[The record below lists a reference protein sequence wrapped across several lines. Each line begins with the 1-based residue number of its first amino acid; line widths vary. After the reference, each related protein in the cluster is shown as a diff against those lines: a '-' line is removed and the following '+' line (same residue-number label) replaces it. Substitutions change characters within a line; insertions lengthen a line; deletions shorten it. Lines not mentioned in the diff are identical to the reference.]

1 MAARDKASDALVFFG
16 ASGDLA
22 FKKIFPALQGMA
34 TRGRL
39 NHPVIGVGRSGWTRE
54 QLVERARS
62 SIIARGSY
70 DPAQFEL
77 LAKQLRYV
85 DGDYNAPTTFE
96 RIGSL
101 LRDERCTRP
110 THYLA
115 IPPSVFPTVIA
126 QLERVSPAVDARII
140 VEKPFG
146 RDLES
151 AKKLNAILSATFAEH
166 QIYRI
171 DHYLGKE
178 AVQNLLYFRFANS
191 FLEPLWNHGLV
202 ESVQLTMAEN
212 FGVNGR
218 GKFYE
223 EVGVVRDVV
232 QNHILQV
239 ITYLAMEPPV
249 SGYREG
255 VRDEQVKV
263 MRALRPL
270 EASDVVLGQYKGYR
284 EEPGVAPDSRVPTFA
299 AVRFHVDTWRWANV
313 PFIVRTGKF
322 LDRSLTEVVVTFKE
336 PPQRVFE
343 GTLPPRAN
351 FVRFRFN
358 PSVSITLGAR
368 AKRGGEGMHGDAVNL
383 CLPELHQQ
391 GEEGPLGDYERLLG
405 DAMAGDPTLFARQDA
420 VELAWSIVGNV
431 LGGASEPDVYDR
443 GSWGPKSADRLVEGV
458 GGWTSPQPGAR
469 DQC

>member
-1 MAARDKASDALVFFG
+1 METKTKASDALVFFG

-39 NHPVIGVGRSGWTRE
+39 NNPVIGVGRSGWTTE
-54 QLVERARS
+54 QLVERARA
-62 SIIARGSY
+62 SITQAGIY
-70 DPAQFEL
+70 DPTQFEK
-77 LAKQLRYV
+77 LARRLRYV
-85 DGDYNAPTTFE
+85 DGDYNSPVMFE
-96 RIGSL
+96 KIGGL
-101 LRDERCTRP
+101 LREEGASRP

-126 QLERVSPAVDARII
+126 QLKSVSPAADARVV

-151 AKKLNAILSATFAEH
+151 AHKLNESITATFTES

-191 FLEPLWNHGLV
+191 FLEPLWNHSLV
-202 ESVQLTMAEN
+202 ESVQITMAEN

-223 EVGVVRDVV
+223 EVGVIRDVV
-232 QNHILQV
+232 QNHLLQV
-239 ITYLAMEPPV
+239 LTYLAMESPV
-249 SGYREG
+249 AGYREG

-263 MRALRPL
+263 LRAMRPL
-270 EASDVVLGQYKGYR
+270 EPKDVIYGQYRGYR
-284 EEPGVAPDSRVPTFA
+284 QEAGVSPTSQVPTFA
-299 AVRFHVDTWRWANV
+299 AASLQIDSWRWANV
-313 PFIVRTGKF
+313 PFIVRAGKCMTE
-322 LDRSLTEVVVTFKE
+322 SLTEVVVTFKE
-336 PPQRVFE
+336 PPQHVFT
-343 GTLPPRAN
+343 GVLPPRAN

-358 PSVSITLGAR
+358 PGVSITIGAR
-368 AKRGGEGMHGDAVNL
+368 AKRGGEGMNGEKVNL
-383 CLPELHQQ
+383 CLPDLLQQ
-391 GEEGPLGDYERLLG
+391 SKDSRLGDYERLLG

-420 VELAWSIVGNV
+420 VELAWRIVENAIGPH
-431 LGGASEPDVYDR
+431 EPEEYEQ
-443 GSWGPKSADRLVEGV
+443 GSWGPASANRLVESV
-458 GGWTSPQPGAR
+458 GGWRSPAGE
-469 DQC
+469 